1 MWRVSVV
8 RRQRCVP
15 DGRRPTDPRA
25 RMCYAPA
32 LPRHRRGVRR
42 SACFRVR
49 GGVCLEDRRWRC
61 GPGWGW
67 GPTGVE
73 RRVSDE
79 TRVGSAEAAVK
90 GSGGLSV
97 LSRETAWGAPH
108 RRERWPVPAAAVR
121 AAVDAD
127 GCQRFETFHCSCF
140 SFLHS
145 KPNNHRNM
153 ALRRIPEPDPRG
165 PRPRRCQ

>member
-1 MWRVSVV
+1 M
-8 RRQRCVP
+8 P
-15 DGRRPTDPRA
+15 DGRCPTDPRA

-97 LSRETAWGAPH
+97 LSRETAWGAAPA
-108 RRERWPVPAAAVR
+108 RAERGVGRAVPAAAVR
-121 AAVDAD
+121 APSTRMAASALK
-127 GCQRFETFHCSCF
+127 RFILDVS
-140 SFLHS
+140 SF
-145 KPNNHRNM
+145 
-153 ALRRIPEPDPRG
+153 
-165 PRPRRCQ
+165 

>member
-1 MWRVSVV
+1 M
-8 RRQRCVP
+8 P

-79 TRVGSAEAAVK
+79 TRVGSADAAVK

-127 GCQRFETFHCSCF
+127 GCQRFETF
-140 SFLHS
+140 SFWFRFFILNRTIIATWHS
-145 KPNNHRNM
+145 DAYPNPTR
-153 ALRRIPEPDPRG
+153 EGRG
-165 PRPRRCQ
+165 RGVANEHTLAPRRGS